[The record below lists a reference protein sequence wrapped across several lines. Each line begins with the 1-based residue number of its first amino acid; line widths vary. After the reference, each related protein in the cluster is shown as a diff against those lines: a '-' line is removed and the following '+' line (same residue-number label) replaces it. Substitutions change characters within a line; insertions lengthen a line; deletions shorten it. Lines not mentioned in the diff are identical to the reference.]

1 MKFEHLQGSIVA
13 MVTPFRQDGSV
24 NFDMLTELLER
35 QIAAGTD
42 GILTLGT
49 TGEYSTMSHEE
60 DAAVVEHTIRVVDGR
75 VPVMVGSGSNCTVTQ
90 IEKSRLYQSMGADAL
105 LLISPYYNKA
115 NAEGM
120 YRHFAET
127 ADAVDIPCILY
138 NVPGRTG
145 CSIPVSVVERLAR
158 HPNIAGIKEAS
169 GDMSYAM
176 KIARCVGPD
185 FALYSGNDDIT
196 VPILSIGGSGVISVY
211 ANVMPAMCRQIVADW
226 LDGNHARALEN
237 HLRYLQLMN
246 DLFLEVN
253 PIPVKAAM
261 NMMGLDVGPMRLP
274 LCEMGEG
281 QRRHT
286 PPDAGGGGTAVR
298 IILIGRGKM
307 GTLIRE
313 TAAAAGDEIEAVFGR
328 DDLGQLGRLGR
339 VADVVMDFSRPEA
352 LPEVASYVRRTGTPL
367 LSGTT
372 GYTEAE
378 KGSLFALGSAAPV
391 LWSANYSL
399 GVAVLARALQVIAP
413 VLGPDFDIE
422 ITETHHSQKADAPS
436 GTAKLLLEAVDP
448 QHRLRPVYGRE
459 GNCGRRE
466 KDEVGI
472 HALRG
477 GTVAGTHTVH
487 FFGPDE
493 ELELTHRAASR
504 QIFVNGALHIA
515 RLLPGRPKGVYDLQK
530 ILFGA

>member
-1 MKFEHLQGSIVA
+1 M
-13 MVTPFRQDGSV
+13 
-24 NFDMLTELLER
+24 
-35 QIAAGTD
+35 
-42 GILTLGT
+42 
-49 TGEYSTMSHEE
+49 
-60 DAAVVEHTIRVVDGR
+60 
-75 VPVMVGSGSNCTVTQ
+75 
-90 IEKSRLYQSMGADAL
+90 
-105 LLISPYYNKA
+105 
-115 NAEGM
+115 
-120 YRHFAET
+120 
-127 ADAVDIPCILY
+127 
-138 NVPGRTG
+138 
-145 CSIPVSVVERLAR
+145 
-158 HPNIAGIKEAS
+158 
-169 GDMSYAM
+169 
-176 KIARCVGPD
+176 
-185 FALYSGNDDIT
+185 
-196 VPILSIGGSGVISVY
+196 
-211 ANVMPAMCRQIVADW
+211 
-226 LDGNHARALEN
+226 
-237 HLRYLQLMN
+237 
-246 DLFLEVN
+246 
-253 PIPVKAAM
+253 
-261 NMMGLDVGPMRLP
+261 
-274 LCEMGEG
+274 
-281 QRRHT
+281 
-286 PPDAGGGGTAVR
+286 R

-328 DDLGQLGRLGR
+328 DDLGR